1 MCGLEGPWLGEW
13 EILGEWSGQG
23 PASSL
28 SCPTILISEFWS
40 TRNESPIT
48 LPRDGGQLPPASQEV
63 RFPHCS
69 PLKAAPFLTI
79 HFTYFSCLLSIIF
92 FLGGSPWLWVLF
104 ARSSWTANIA
114 HSECHWKPPLSGLP
128 SFPDLNLPAVVTASV
143 TRLSQ
148 VWPVTA
154 NLPPSPL
161 PQTKFNLSSSFILVQ
176 ESTFSI
182 DGQIE
187 NVLGFVG
194 HRNFVEMNQLCHYS
208 MEAAI
213 DRT

>member
-1 MCGLEGPWLGEW
+1 MVPPGYGFYLQGQAGLQIEHTQNATE
-13 EILGEWSGQG
+13 
-23 PASSL
+23 SL
-28 SCPTILISEFWS
+28 L
-40 TRNESPIT
+40 
-48 LPRDGGQLPPASQEV
+48 
-63 RFPHCS
+63 
-69 PLKAAPFLTI
+69 
-79 HFTYFSCLLSIIF
+79 CLVS
-92 FLGGSPWLWVLF
+92 
-104 ARSSWTANIA
+104 
-114 HSECHWKPPLSGLP
+114 P
-128 SFPDLNLPAVVTASV
+128 SFPNLNLPAAVTASV

-176 ESTFSI
+176 ESTFSV

-194 HRNFVEMNQLCHYS
+194 HRIFVEMTQLCHYS

-213 DRT
+213 DHT